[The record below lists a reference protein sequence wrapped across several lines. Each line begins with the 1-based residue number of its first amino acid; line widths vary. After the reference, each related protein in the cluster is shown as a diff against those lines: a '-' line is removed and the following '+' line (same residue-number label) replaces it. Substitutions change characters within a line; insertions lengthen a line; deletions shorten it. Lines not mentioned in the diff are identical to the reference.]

1 MIRTK
6 NPWVRFIWDHWNLDT
21 ITWEQAA
28 EEIAIGYQTEI
39 AELKESRPMPQL
51 KDYMT
56 GLSDQWRHLT
66 GQTLEE
72 VA

>member
-1 MIRTK
+1 MK
-6 NPWVRFIWDHWNLDT
+6 KWNPWVRFIWDHWNLDM

-28 EEIAIGYQTEI
+28 EETAIGYDTEI
-39 AELKESRPMPQL
+39 AEFKETRPMPQL

-56 GLSDQWRHLT
+56 GLSGQWRHQT
-66 GQTLEE
+66 GQLE